1 MAMAPR
7 ASWSGQLKLSLI
19 GIPVRLY
26 NVISSQ
32 NETPRHMLHKE
43 CLQRVRY
50 QTVCPEHGNI
60 GRDEIVKGYE
70 YEKDRYIVL
79 DEAALETIKLETT
92 KAIELIQFIEAKELD
107 PLFLNTPYY
116 VAPDGRV
123 AEEAFRVI
131 REAMRHVNKIGIGR
145 VVMTSKEHL
154 IALRVQGKGFV
165 LTTMHYA
172 QEVRSATA
180 YFEEIRDG
188 EVEKDQLTLAE
199 QLVESKSAPFDPE
212 HFSDRYQKALL
223 EIVKAKIEGAEPVR
237 ALKSEPGKVVNLMEA
252 LKKSLAQTSKK
263 PPAASVKTPARKQKK
278 TKLG

>member
-1 MAMAPR
+1 MAPR

-32 NETPRHMLHKE
+32 SETPRHMLHKD
-43 CLQRVRY
+43 CLHRVRY

-79 DEAALETIKLETT
+79 DEATLDTIKLETT
-92 KAIELIQFIEAKELD
+92 KAIELIQFIEADELD

-116 VAPDGRV
+116 VAPDGKV

-154 IALRVQGKGFV
+154 IALRVRGKGFV

-172 QEVRSATA
+172 DEVRSATP

-212 HFSDRYQKALL
+212 QFDDRYQKALL

-237 ALKSEPGKVVNLMEA
+237 ASKSEPGKVVNLMEA